1 MQERERMETAISE
14 KCEIQLSGMCG
25 RVAKNGKKNE
35 EADKKQNDSFL
46 PLSPSLTH
54 TEKKISIVSSL
65 D

>member
-1 MQERERMETAISE
+1 M
-14 KCEIQLSGMCG
+14 
-25 RVAKNGKKNE
+25 VKKSE